1 MKIALAL
8 TAAVALAATGF
19 VAVPAAAA
27 PEQPRNKKSFSLT
40 GEFTGRQIKPSGNP
54 NGIGDFTVTTG
65 KVSGTEGNGTLTT
78 VIRVV
83 APGKKSDA
91 ELRDTQS
98 QVQLKGGQ
106 IFAQA
111 VNEDPKGKPPETLH
125 IMPIVGG
132 TGAYAGARGTL
143 NLIPQGKSGKY
154 LMMYD
159 VFVDK
164 NLRKSTF
171 TFPAPVTERVGTG
184 VGSVILKRAAQ
195 DDVSYISVATGL
207 GSAKGSGSRQSIDL
221 QIFDGESTIFARTIA
236 PMTSRKPQS
245 YAILGGT
252 GDYNGARGEIIVSAD
267 GRSIETRVALPGG
280 KGKPLSWNNVA
291 KSTVDDST
299 ATGTTSY
306 SSGPT
311 TPARGK
317 QPKGDFFSSAL
328 AYPEIDGVTPVITMF
343 EQGFTSGTM
352 VITGMTLAGTPG
364 RLAIIGGTG
373 EYGGAAGSVGLSS
386 TRPGTTR
393 LAATFWR

>member
-132 TGAYAGARGTL
+132 TGSYAGARGTL

-159 VFVDK
+159 VFVEK
-164 NLRKSTF
+164 NLRKATLSFAT
-171 TFPAPVTERVGTG
+171 PVVERAGSG
-184 VGSVILKRAAQ
+184 LGSVVLKRAVQ
-195 DDVSYISVATGL
+195 DDASYISVATNL
-207 GSAKGSGSRQSIDL
+207 GGSGRNARQSIDL
-221 QIFDGESTIFARTIA
+221 QIFDGDSTIFARTIA

-317 QPKGDFFSSAL
+317 QPKGDFFSSIL

>member
-1 MKIALAL
+1 VKIALAL

-40 GEFTGRQIKPSGNP
+40 GEFTGRQIKPSGNAK
-54 NGIGDFTVTTG
+54 GIGDFTVTTG

-143 NLIPQGKSGKY
+143 NLIPQGKGGKY

-159 VFVDK
+159 VFVEK
-164 NLRKSTF
+164 SLRKATLSFAT
-171 TFPAPVTERVGTG
+171 PVVERAGSG
-184 VGSVILKRAAQ
+184 LGSVVLKRAVQ
-195 DDVSYISVATGL
+195 DDASYISVATNL
-207 GSAKGSGSRQSIDL
+207 GGSGRNARQSIDL
-221 QIFDGESTIFARTIA
+221 QVLDGDSTIFARTIA

-280 KGKPLSWNNVA
+280 KGKPLSWNNRA
-291 KSTVDDST
+291 RSTVYDST
-299 ATGTTSY
+299 VTGTTSY

-317 QPKGDFFSSAL
+317 QPKGDFFSSVL

>member
-8 TAAVALAATGF
+8 VAATALAATAI

-27 PEQPRNKKSFSLT
+27 PKESRNKKSFSLT
-40 GEFTGRQIKPSGNP
+40 GEFTNRQVLPSGNP
-54 NGIGDFTVTTG
+54 RGIGDFTVTTG

-98 QVQLKGGQ
+98 QIQLKGGQ

-125 IMPIVGG
+125 IMPVIGG

-143 NLIPQGKSGKY
+143 NLIPQGKGGRY

-159 VFVDK
+159 VFVEK
-164 NLRKSTF
+164 NLRKATLN
-171 TFPAPVTERVGTG
+171 FPEPVVERAGSG
-184 VGSVILKRAAQ
+184 LGSVILKRAVQ
-195 DDVSYISVATGL
+195 GDVSYISVATSL
-207 GSAKGSGSRQSIDL
+207 GGSKGGARQSIDL
-221 QIFDGESTIFARTIA
+221 QVFDGESTIFARTIA
-236 PMTSRKPQS
+236 PLSSRKSVS

-252 GDYNGARGEIIVSAD
+252 GDYNGARGELVVSAD
-267 GRSIETRVALPGG
+267 GRTIETRVVLPRGSS
-280 KGKPLSWNNVA
+280 KPLAWNNVA

-317 QPKGDFFSSAL
+317 QPKGDHFASVL
-328 AYPEIDGVTPVITMF
+328 TYPAVDGVQPVITMF

-352 VITGMTLAGTPG
+352 VISGMTLVGTPG
-364 RLAIIGGTG
+364 RLAIVGGTG
-373 EYGGAAGSVGLSS
+373 EYGGATGSVGQS
-386 TRPGTTR
+386 TVRPGTTR
-393 LAATFWR
+393 LTAGFWR

>member
-40 GEFTGRQIKPSGNP
+40 GEFTGRQIKPSGNAK
-54 NGIGDFTVTTG
+54 GIGDFTVTTG

-132 TGAYAGARGTL
+132 TGSYAGARGTL

-184 VGSVILKRAAQ
+184 VGSVILKRAA
-195 DDVSYISVATGL
+195 
-207 GSAKGSGSRQSIDL
+207 
-221 QIFDGESTIFARTIA
+221 
-236 PMTSRKPQS
+236 
-245 YAILGGT
+245 
-252 GDYNGARGEIIVSAD
+252 
-267 GRSIETRVALPGG
+267 
-280 KGKPLSWNNVA
+280 
-291 KSTVDDST
+291 
-299 ATGTTSY
+299 
-306 SSGPT
+306 
-311 TPARGK
+311 
-317 QPKGDFFSSAL
+317 
-328 AYPEIDGVTPVITMF
+328 
-343 EQGFTSGTM
+343 
-352 VITGMTLAGTPG
+352 
-364 RLAIIGGTG
+364 
-373 EYGGAAGSVGLSS
+373 
-386 TRPGTTR
+386 
-393 LAATFWR
+393 

>member
-40 GEFTGRQIKPSGNP
+40 GEFTGRQIKPSGNAK
-54 NGIGDFTVTTG
+54 GIGDFTVTTG

-132 TGAYAGARGTL
+132 TGSYAGARGTL

-221 QIFDGESTIFARTIA
+221 QIFDATGASLAQHE
-236 PMTSRKPQS
+236 
-245 YAILGGT
+245 LGGRPVRLLYAPR
-252 GDYNGARGEIIVSAD
+252 GEVLAAALSADASIALVERGVVRRVVVGGVPDGLAFSSDGRWLYVSDVARGAVSVVD
-267 GRSIETRVALPGG
+267 VQRSRV
-280 KGKPLSWNNVA
+280 VQRF
-291 KSTVDDST
+291 
-299 ATGTTSY
+299 
-306 SSGPT
+306 
-311 TPARGK
+311 TPAQTAG
-317 QPKGDFFSSAL
+317 AL
-328 AYPEIDGVTPVITMF
+328 LVLPRA
-343 EQGFTSGTM
+343 
-352 VITGMTLAGTPG
+352 
-364 RLAIIGGTG
+364 
-373 EYGGAAGSVGLSS
+373 
-386 TRPGTTR
+386 
-393 LAATFWR
+393 